1 MHLDAT
7 VNIPLDAYQHRNRE
21 PSGGAA
27 ALGLT
32 VEPATRSGKQEGYQ
46 DMGKVLVTIA
56 LAAGLGIA
64 ATGVQAQTT
73 TSATLDAVKAK
84 GFVQC
89 GVTGGVP
96 GFSAPDANNVWT
108 GIEVDYCR
116 ALAAAI
122 FNDADAVRF
131 TPLTSQ
137 ERFTALSAG
146 EIDVLSRTTTWTM
159 SRDTQLGIKFV
170 GTMFYDGQGF
180 MVRKEDGIASALDLS
195 GAAICIESGTTTEL
209 NAADYFAAN
218 KMEFKTVVFVDQDEV
233 VKAYEDGRC
242 DVYTTDSSA
251 LAAERSKFANP
262 ADHIILPEIISKE
275 PLGPVVRQGDDGW
288 FNIARWTYFA
298 LLEAEELGVTS
309 VNVDEMLGSDNPAIK
324 RLLGVE
330 GDFGTPIGLTKD
342 WAYQIIKHVGN
353 YSETYERN
361 VGPSTAI
368 GLARGLNALWRD
380 GGIQYSPPIR

>member
-1 MHLDAT
+1 MTKKLLGLA
-7 VNIPLDAYQHRNRE
+7 VV
-21 PSGGAA
+21 A
-27 ALGLT
+27 ALGLS
-32 VEPATRSGKQEGYQ
+32 AS
-46 DMGKVLVTIA
+46 
-56 LAAGLGIA
+56 AA
-64 ATGVQAQTT
+64 QAQTVA
-73 TSATLDAVKAK
+73 SATLDSVKAK
-84 GFVQC
+84 GFIQC
-89 GVTGGVP
+89 GVTAGVP

-108 GIEVDYCR
+108 GLEVDYCR

-122 FNDADAVRF
+122 FDDPAAVRY
-131 TPLTSQ
+131 TSLTSQ

-180 MVRKEDGIASALDLS
+180 MVRAADGITSALELS

-218 KMEFKTVVFVDQDEV
+218 NMEFNTVVFVDQNEV

-251 LAAERSKFANP
+251 LAAERSKLADP
-262 ADHIILPEIISKE
+262 AGHIILPEIISKE
-275 PLGPVVRQGDDGW
+275 PLGPVIRAGDDGW
-288 FNIARWTYFA
+288 FSITRWTYYA
-298 LLEAEELGVTS
+298 LLEAEELGVTQA
-309 VNVDEMLGSDNPAIK
+309 NVDEMLGSDNPAIK

-330 GDFGTPIGLTKD
+330 GDFGTPMGLTPD
-342 WAYQIIKHVGN
+342 WAYRIIKHIGN
-353 YSETYERN
+353 YAESYEKH
-361 VGPSTAI
+361 VGPNTPI

-380 GGIQYSPPIR
+380 GGIQYAPPIR

>member
-1 MHLDAT
+1 MSKKL
-7 VNIPLDAYQHRNRE
+7 
-21 PSGGAA
+21 
-27 ALGLT
+27 LT
-32 VEPATRSGKQEGYQ
+32 I
-46 DMGKVLVTIA
+46 L
-56 LAAGLGIA
+56 LAAGLGLASGA
-64 ATGVQAQTT
+64 ALAQTAA
-73 TSATLDAVKAK
+73 SPTLDAIKAK

-96 GFSAPDANNVWT
+96 GFSAPDANNNWT

-122 FNDADAVRF
+122 FNDPNAVRF
-131 TPLTSQ
+131 TSLTSQ

-159 SRDTQLGIKFV
+159 SRDTPLGSSFV

-180 MVRKEDGIASALDLS
+180 MVRTADGITSATELS

-218 KMEFKTVVFVDQDEV
+218 NMEFNTVVFVDQDEV

-251 LAAERSKFANP
+251 LAAERSKFAVP
-262 ADHIILPEIISKE
+262 DDHIILPEIISKE
-275 PLGPVVRQGDDGW
+275 PLGPVVRAGDTGW

-298 LLEAEELGVTS
+298 LLEAEELGVTQS
-309 VNVDEMLGSDNPAIK
+309 NVDEMLGSDNPAIK

-330 GDFGTPIGLTKD
+330 GEFGAPLGLTND
-342 WAYQIIKHVGN
+342 WAYRIVKHVGN
-353 YSETYERN
+353 YAETYERN
-361 VGPSTAI
+361 VGPNTPI
-368 GLARGLNALWRD
+368 GLARGLNALWKD
-380 GGIQYSPPIR
+380 GGIQYAPPIR